1 MRVFGLLAVTAT
13 VLGGCS
19 AEDDG
24 GEGSSFGGSYT
35 TAMDS
40 GDDMTGTG
48 ESGAEMGGEETTGD
62 GGETTG
68 TSTDTSTSTST
79 GDTDT
84 GGFVPPSD
92 ESGGGGDGAYAPCP
106 GGMCLNG
113 ESCLSGEGP
122 NEGKSYCAEICSPAG
137 NPANC
142 PDPPDGDAMPICID
156 VNDGMGGGN
165 TSYCALDCS
174 GGETCPT
181 GLSCVDET
189 DANGAIKICL

>member
-1 MRVFGLLAVTAT
+1 MRVFTLLATGALVI
-13 VLGGCS
+13 CS
-19 AEDDG
+19 CEAKEEGDG
-24 GEGSSFGGSYT
+24 SGSFGGSYGT
-35 TAMDS
+35 SLDEGGMDTDES
-40 GDDMTGTG
+40 GTGTG
-48 ESGAEMGGEETTGD
+48 D
-62 GGETTG
+62 GETTDGG
-68 TSTDTSTSTST
+68 TDTTSTSTT
-79 GDTDT
+79 GDTGSTTDT
-84 GGFVPPSD
+84 TDSGGFVPPSD

-113 ESCLSGEGP
+113 EACLSGEGP
-122 NEGKSYCAEICSPAG
+122 NEGKSYCAETCSPAG

-142 PDPPDGDAMPICID
+142 PDAPDADAMPICID

-174 GGETCPT
+174 GGETCPA